1 MEETDIK
8 KNEIQKKS
16 ILRPKTSKKVSISEK
31 TGKHIN
37 TGLNSNNYI
46 IKTPNIEKNKKNNNL
61 IFSKFDFNNDY
72 LKKEEKSFKI
82 KLKNL
87 NNINLFEK
95 KVDDLYDWGNL
106 FNNFKPIRSYISL
119 QKSTQTKQGRKTR
132 NKNLEEYE
140 SPIVLVDLP
149 ESQINF
155 FFRRNSRNHAPFFP
169 SYNEKMQLV
178 VSSLFLK

>member
-72 LKKEEKSFKI
+72 LKKEEKSFK
-82 KLKNL
+82 
-87 NNINLFEK
+87 F
-95 KVDDLYDWGNL
+95 
-106 FNNFKPIRSYISL
+106 
-119 QKSTQTKQGRKTR
+119 T
-132 NKNLEEYE
+132 
-140 SPIVLVDLP
+140 
-149 ESQINF
+149 
-155 FFRRNSRNHAPFFP
+155 
-169 SYNEKMQLV
+169 
-178 VSSLFLK
+178 